1 MSEVFIVVL
10 SLPPASLIAEEYLSY
25 YCDEGIQAPVI

>member
-10 SLPPASLIAEEYLSY
+10 SLPAASLIAEAYLSY
-25 YCDEGIQAPVI
+25 YCDKGIQAPVI